1 LENTRQAGDVLL
13 NGLKELQNKFPQY
26 LNSARGLGT
35 FCAINCDSGARRD
48 TILGRL
54 RSEGVNCGGCGENA
68 IRLRPALIFQP
79 KHANIFL
86 EKLEKVLKNL

>member
-1 LENTRQAGDVLL
+1 MSI
-13 NGLKELQNKFPQY
+13 F
-26 LNSARGLGT
+26 
-35 FCAINCDSGARRD
+35 FRRD
-48 TILGRL
+48 TILGKL